1 MLPIEARRRASRELV
16 VLLLEYIIST
26 HDEQ

>member
-1 MLPIEARRRASRELV
+1 MLPTEARRRAGRELV
-16 VLLLEYIIST
+16 VPLLEYIIST

>member
-1 MLPIEARRRASRELV
+1 MLPTEARRRAGRELV

>member
-1 MLPIEARRRASRELV
+1 MLPAEVRRRAGRELV

-26 HDEQ
+26 QDEQ